1 MPKFQPSEHRDEA
14 IDAAKESLAKGVAP
28 KIVQEDLMRR
38 FGVSETSAKRYIR
51 QIIKPNEPP
60 PKKSGAT
67 VTQTFN
73 PEQTKEVRVGVTGPA
88 LSEIDIVPGKQT
100 ADGDQWGDALRC
112 YREMKRKYGIT
123 DDFGTVVADG
133 VGLLL
138 EIMETG
144 GITVPEKEA
153 NNGAS
158 PGPGE
163 GQNRGE
169 QQSEQSATD
178 A

>member
-1 MPKFQPSEHRDEA
+1 
-14 IDAAKESLAKGVAP
+14 
-28 KIVQEDLMRR
+28 
-38 FGVSETSAKRYIR
+38 VSETSAKRYIR
-51 QIIKPNEPP
+51 QIVKPNEPP
-60 PKKSGAT
+60 QKRGGAT

-158 PGPGE
+158 PGSGE
-163 GQNRGE
+163 TENRSE
-169 QQSEQSATD
+169 QPEQSERTAD